1 MPVECRTASPSHAG
15 EIGTEPHRST
25 RASSPSPGRC
35 LGGLDDRV
43 EAERRRRTATG
54 RPDRRPDHHAG
65 PAAASEGR
73 APTPSPG
80 RTTPGYRRPA
90 APADPSTA
98 PEHATGGPR
107 RTVRTAACSPAW
119 WTSPSMV
126 KSAATGSHPSAGSS
140 DKPLP
145 DPPPPILGLRYRL
158 LLDREEP
165 RSDFTVGGRSG
176 RPTAGAVCITMR
188 SGTGGARPD
197 HSNWPTLAP
206 FSILGWRGPV
216 RGCSAGIPIPRVSRL
231 PALTPRCRRATGRLP
246 ARRGRAPRREAG
258 GQPRRW
264 VWVSSPAAGRAA

>member
-1 MPVECRTASPSHAG
+1 MLDPQRHRRVEHQRRVPGEPLPATAG
-15 EIGTEPHRST
+15 QPHR
-25 RASSPSPGRC
+25 
-35 LGGLDDRV
+35 LI
-43 EAERRRRTATG
+43 
-54 RPDRRPDHHAG
+54 
-65 PAAASEGR
+65 PAQHLSMQ
-73 APTPSPG
+73 P
-80 RTTPGYRRPA
+80 
-90 APADPSTA
+90 
-98 PEHATGGPR
+98 GGPR

-140 DKPLP
+140 DKPIP

-158 LLDREEP
+158 LLYREEP